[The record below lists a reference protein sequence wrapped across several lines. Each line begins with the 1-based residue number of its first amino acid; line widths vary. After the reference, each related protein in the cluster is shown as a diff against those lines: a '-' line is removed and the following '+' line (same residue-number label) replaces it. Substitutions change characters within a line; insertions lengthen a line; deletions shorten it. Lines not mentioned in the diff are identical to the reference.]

1 MHEISLTYHNLFNL
15 DADIDVILS
24 DYKRM
29 GIDGVDFSFD
39 YMFLSEN
46 SFGMDF
52 FKKDIDELKEAMD
65 VYKTAFKKH
74 GISVPQT
81 HAPFSSY
88 KFGKDTEEYNEFIVK
103 VIKKCIELTAYLGS
117 KYIVVHPIHN
127 PALPFEKEKEM
138 NIEFY
143 SKLIDDARKSGV
155 IICLENMWS
164 YHSEARIYEGVCTS
178 PYEACD
184 YIDTLNDIAGEEL
197 FAFCFDVGHA
207 TICGR
212 HMQNTLR
219 ILGKRVKTLH
229 IQDTDGERDNHAI
242 PYSFS
247 SANAK
252 PFTDYEGF
260 LAGLHDIGYTGA
272 LNFEVCY
279 AFNSFPKATHP
290 ALFRLIGAIGNYFKS
305 KINIK

>member
-1 MHEISLTYHNLFNL
+1 MHKISITYQQLFAL
-15 DADIDVILS
+15 DTDVDTVLKA
-24 DYKRM
+24 YQKV
-29 GIDGVDFSFD
+29 GVEGVDFSFD
-39 YMFLSEN
+39 YMFSSDK
-46 SFGMDF
+46 SFGKDF
-52 FKKDIDELKEAMD
+52 FKKDIDELKTAMD
-65 VYKTAFKKH
+65 VYKNSFEKY
-74 GISVPQT
+74 GVSVVQT
-81 HAPFSSY
+81 HAPFPSY
-88 KFGKDTEEYNEFIVK
+88 KFGKDGEAHNKIIED

-127 PALPFEKEKEM
+127 SALPFEKEKEI

-143 SKLIDDARKSGV
+143 SGLIDDARRHGV

-164 YHSEARIYEGVCTS
+164 YHSEARIYEGACTS
-178 PYEACD
+178 PYEASD

-207 TICGR
+207 NICGR

-219 ILGKRVKTLH
+219 ILGKRVKALH
-229 IQDTDGERDNHAI
+229 IHDTDGERDNHAV

-247 SANAK
+247 SASAK

-260 LAGLHDIGYTGA
+260 LAGLRDIGYEGD
-272 LNFEVCY
+272 LNFEVHY

-290 ALFRLIGAIGNYFKS
+290 ALFGLIKAIGDYFRTQITK
-305 KINIK
+305 